1 MGLCLVAIFLHLQM
15 SNECSIIKIEN
26 ILKEVDMVND
36 YKKYIIELIKKIDDE
51 KTLKKIYKII
61 NRIFVRGG

>member
-1 MGLCLVAIFLHLQM
+1 MGLCLAAIFLHLQI

-26 ILKEVDMVND
+26 ILKEVDIVND
-36 YKKYIIELIKKIDDE
+36 YKKYIIELINKIEDE
-51 KTLKKIYKII
+51 KTLKKIYAII

>member
-1 MGLCLVAIFLHLQM
+1 MNGEIRRA
-15 SNECSIIKIEN
+15 KIEN

-36 YKKYIIELIKKIDDE
+36 YKKYIIELINKIEDE
-51 KTLKKIYKII
+51 KTLKKIYAII

>member
-1 MGLCLVAIFLHLQM
+1 LQI

-26 ILKEVDMVND
+26 ILKEVDIVND
-36 YKKYIIELIKKIDDE
+36 YKKYIIELINKIEDE
-51 KTLKKIYKII
+51 KTLKKIYAII

>member
-1 MGLCLVAIFLHLQM
+1 MGLCFVHIFWYLQI

-26 ILKEVDMVND
+26 ILKEVDIVND
-36 YKKYIIELIKKIDDE
+36 YKKYIIELINKIEDE
-51 KTLKKIYKII
+51 KTLKKIYAII

>member
-26 ILKEVDMVND
+26 ILKEVDIVND
-36 YKKYIIELIKKIDDE
+36 YKKYIIELINKIEDE
-51 KTLKKIYKII
+51 KTLKKIYAII